1 MALFVVNRPGA
12 HRLRTSGQIRITGFS
27 NSDSWGSY
35 RSRDRR
41 AGGWFVAQELRPLL
55 PTQPSRPLQAG
66 DGRQEGAAGE
76 DTVAAVSLSDCPRGC
91 LPSQVDS
98 KPHKGGGY
106 VQNRRTCEEG
116 GQ

>member
-1 MALFVVNRPGA
+1 M
-12 HRLRTSGQIRITGFS
+12 RTSGQIRITGFS

-66 DGRQEGAAGE
+66 DGGQEGAAGE
-76 DTVAAVSLSDCPRGC
+76 DTVAAVSLSDCPRGAC
-91 LPSQVDS
+91 LLRWTLSPTRAGVTS
-98 KPHKGGGY
+98 KI
-106 VQNRRTCEEG
+106 EERARKEVSKLF
-116 GQ
+116 